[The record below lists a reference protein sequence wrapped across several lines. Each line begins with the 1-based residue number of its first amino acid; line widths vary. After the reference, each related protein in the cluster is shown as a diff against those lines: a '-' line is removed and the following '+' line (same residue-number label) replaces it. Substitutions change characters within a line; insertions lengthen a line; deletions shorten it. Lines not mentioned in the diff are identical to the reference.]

1 MDDLQ
6 HKEIE
11 AMKQKVDQIERRLEQ
26 EARSRKRISRM
37 LIIILSIILGFA
49 CLMIVIGVLNFISA
63 K

>member
-1 MDDLQ
+1 MNDLQ

-49 CLMIVIGVLNFISA
+49 CLLIVIGVLNFISA

>member
-49 CLMIVIGVLNFISA
+49 CLLIVIGVLNFISA

>member
-1 MDDLQ
+1 MNDLQ